1 MSEQICPNY
10 DVCKLVTTEGFSGNE
25 ERRQVYLT
33 DYCHAGETKWAVCK
47 RYMTK
52 KALNFCPDFVL
63 PDTPLTID
71 EIIDKFDELN
81 Q

>member
-1 MSEQICPNY
+1 MRDQICPNY

-25 ERRQVYLT
+25 VRRQAYLT
-33 DYCHAGETKWAVCK
+33 DFCHASESKWSNCS
-47 RYMTK
+47 RYVTK

-63 PDTPLTID
+63 PDTAMTLD